1 MIQKQAEHSV
11 YVYTF
16 KTSSAGEVLK
26 VCGFSPNPQHE
37 ANTWCWFSN
46 EETAGMLTLTE
57 LLQVSISYIFVFF
70 WKPDAVLP

>member
-1 MIQKQAEHSV
+1 MIQKQAEHSL

-26 VCGFSPNPQHE
+26 VCGFSPNPQYE
-37 ANTWCWFSN
+37 ANTRCWLSN
-46 EETAGMLTLTE
+46 EETAGRLTLTE
-57 LLQVSISYIFVFF
+57 LLQESDSSIFL